1 MSEKIEYSIF
11 SNNFKNEKV
20 FSSDKLGDITF
31 KWNIEKVSQLKIL
44 RFQIDN
50 LTEIFEVEYDTILNE
65 AHYNNLNEYFLDVI
79 QMLVHQV
86 EYLKEGEYS
95 EVIDEEDIQFLKH
108 FENKYDIKHTQGDFK

>member
-11 SNNFKNEKV
+11 SNNFKNKKV
-20 FSSDKLGDITF
+20 FSSDKLGNITF
-31 KWNIEKVSQLKIL
+31 KWNIEKISQLKIL
-44 RFQIDN
+44 RFQIDD

-79 QMLVHQV
+79 QMIVYQV
-86 EYLKEGEYS
+86 ELLKEGEYS
-95 EVIDEEDIQFLKH
+95 DLHEDDLKFLKY